1 MKTKEEMIKIYN
13 EVVED
18 ADFQYVNRTIMSEKT
33 GSAYQMD
40 NLEYFIDSFDY
51 WKEKYG
57 LDVEDIKTFW
67 SIEYE
72 NIMKKLD
79 VFKP

>member
-1 MKTKEEMIKIYN
+1 MKTREEMHKIYN

-33 GSAYQMD
+33 GAAYQMD
-40 NLEYFIDSFDY
+40 NLEYFIDSFEY
-51 WKEKYG
+51 WKEKYE

-67 SIEYE
+67 AIEYE
-72 NIMKKLD
+72 NIMKSLD